1 MSITVGTEA
10 AAFLRACETIH
21 FLLEQGGTLHP
32 DDRAVIEV
40 SMTDLRAK
48 LETYT

>member
-1 MSITVGTEA
+1 MATTMGPEA
-10 AAFLRACETIH
+10 GAFLRACETIH
-21 FLLEQGGTLHP
+21 YLLEQGTLQP

-48 LETYT
+48 LEMYP